1 MNNILKTEFGKLP
14 HGRELRA
21 YRQQHMRSIS
31 GWVRDEA
38 LLVTSVLTNEQL
50 HLNVTG
56 SVVEIG
62 VHHAKF
68 LAFLGLLA
76 AEHEAVV
83 GFDLFE
89 DQAQNVDGS
98 GHGCRENAVRN
109 LEKAG
114 LRASD
119 VKLLA
124 CNSLELDAEAV
135 LAECGGQ
142 RCRIFSV
149 DGGHTSEITQ
159 KDLETAFGVLAQG
172 GIVILDDYF
181 NHGWPGVSEGA
192 LRFCFGNPSL
202 CIPIAIG
209 GNKVWFT
216 NDQSFASGFV
226 SALRRHL
233 ADVSSKNSCFLGHDI
248 FVIEPFESLESA
260 FIKKL
265 KRASRRL
272 RLG

>member
-1 MNNILKTEFGKLP
+1 M
-14 HGRELRA
+14 
-21 YRQQHMRSIS
+21 S

-38 LLVTSVLTNEQL
+38 LLVTSALANEQTRL
-50 HLNVTG
+50 KLTG
-56 SVVEIG
+56 SFVEIG

-98 GHGCRENAVRN
+98 GHGCRENALRN

-114 LRASD
+114 LRASA

-124 CNSLELDAEAV
+124 CNSLGLDAEAV

-149 DGGHTSEITQ
+149 DGGHTSEITH
-159 KDLETAFGVLAQG
+159 KDLETAFGVLVQG

-216 NDQSFASGFV
+216 NDQSFANGFV

-233 ADVSSKNSCFLGHDI
+233 ADVSSKNSCFLGKDI
-248 FVIEPFESLESA
+248 FVIEPFESLGSA

-265 KRASRRL
+265 KRVSH
-272 RLG
+272 RLGLG